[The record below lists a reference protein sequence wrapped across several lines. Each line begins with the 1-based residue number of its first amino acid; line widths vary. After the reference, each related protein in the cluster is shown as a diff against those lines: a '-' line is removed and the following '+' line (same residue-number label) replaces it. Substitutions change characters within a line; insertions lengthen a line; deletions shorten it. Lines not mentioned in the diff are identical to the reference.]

1 MLCVQIAVFPEQE
14 SVSLGTSKMTAIL
27 ATPESGLVPEGI
39 MMTPTPVE
47 MKLHGH
53 QIMALNTSKLLV
65 TY

>member
-27 ATPESGLVPEGI
+27 ATPESGLVPEEI
-39 MMTPTPVE
+39 IMTPTPVE
-47 MKLHGH
+47 MKLHFH
-53 QIMALNTSKLLV
+53 QIMASNTSKLLV